1 MRGVDGGGRGWGVVG
16 AASDTAGG
24 RAVVGTAAV
33 GVAEEGV
40 VDREFSLFW
49 GLSFKSRA
57 RRAAKLGRMWGAR
70 TLVTAG
76 LTVGGGRGGAS
87 TTVSRML
94 MAKPSVTS
102 SLGSDDAAL
111 SAAAATEL
119 SAGGDSS
126 TGSGGKGRL
135 ILAGDGS
142 TGAVVVL
149 DDDTEDDEVDGKDGA
164 VLSPLLVGVATVS
177 EIIDEAAVAAAV
189 GLGKDA
195 GSCEAVVVLLPPPF
209 SIRAL
214 CMTRRMGPLSRGSVN

>member
-1 MRGVDGGGRGWGVVG
+1 M
-16 AASDTAGG
+16 
-24 RAVVGTAAV
+24 
-33 GVAEEGV
+33 
-40 VDREFSLFW
+40 
-49 GLSFKSRA
+49 
-57 RRAAKLGRMWGAR
+57 
-70 TLVTAG
+70 VTAG

-87 TTVSRML
+87 TTASRML

-102 SLGSDDAAL
+102 SLGSNDAAL

-177 EIIDEAAVAAAV
+177 EIIDEAAV